1 MKKILVCANA
11 DRVEKSE
18 LVVEKILAEGFDTKV
33 YFPFRSSEN
42 FKYPHLICEDHERDA
57 ADSDM
62 LVCMGGDGTILA
74 CSKLAAR
81 FGLPVLGI
89 NYGHKGFIAALEPEE
104 VELLGDI
111 LKGEFV
117 TENRMMLEAKV
128 IRNGETVFED
138 FGLNETVIKSA
149 VSHPVK
155 VKVFGDDVEISAFSG
170 DGIIVATPT
179 GSTAYSMSAGGPIVE
194 PNAENLILT
203 PICAHSLNPRTVV
216 LRGSRKVNIKL
227 SSKVDT
233 VLALDG
239 NTTFSVF
246 PDDIIEITKSRHITK
261 LVVGT
266 KRSFY
271 EIVKQKLNTDF

>member
-18 LVVEKILAEGFDTKV
+18 LVVEKILAEGFETKV

-42 FKYPHLICEDHERDA
+42 FKYPQFISADPEKDA
-57 ADSDM
+57 ADSNM

-81 FGLPVLGI
+81 YGLPILGI
-89 NYGHKGFIAALEPEE
+89 NYGHKGFIAALEPNEI
-104 VELLGDI
+104 ELLGGI
-111 LKGEFV
+111 LHGEYV

-155 VKVFGDDVEISAFSG
+155 VKVFGDGVEISAFSG

-179 GSTAYSMSAGGPIVE
+179 GSTAYSLSAGGPIVE

-203 PICAHSLNPRTVV
+203 PICAHSLNPRTVI
-216 LRGSRKVNIKL
+216 LRGSRTVNITL
-227 SSKVDT
+227 GSNVDT
-233 VLALDG
+233 ILSLDG
-239 NTTFSVF
+239 NTTFRVF
-246 PDDIIEITKSRHITK
+246 PDDVIEITKSRYVTNLI
-261 LVVGT
+261 VGT
-266 KRSFY
+266 KRNFY
-271 EIVKQKLNTDF
+271 EIVKRKLNTDF

>member
-18 LVVEKILAEGFDTKV
+18 LVVEKILAEGYEAKV

-42 FKYPHLICEDHERDA
+42 FKYPQIISADPEKDA
-57 ADSDM
+57 ADAYM

-81 FGLPVLGI
+81 YNLPVLGI
-89 NYGHKGFIAALEPEE
+89 NYGHKGFIAALEPDEI
-104 VELLGDI
+104 ELLSGI
-111 LKGEFV
+111 LKGEYV

-155 VKVFGDDVEISAFSG
+155 VKVFGDGIEISAFSG
-170 DGIIVATPT
+170 DGVIVATPT
-179 GSTAYSMSAGGPIVE
+179 GSTAYSLSAGGPIVE

-216 LRGSRKVNIKL
+216 LKGSRKVEIKL

-239 NTTFSVF
+239 NTTFRVL
-246 PDDIIEITKSRHITK
+246 PDDIIEITKSRYTTTLI
-261 LVVGT
+261 VGT
-266 KRSFY
+266 KRNFY
-271 EIVKQKLNTDF
+271 EIVKRKLNTDF